1 MKELTK
7 IIFLCVLIIYTGH
20 RTTFAGSG
28 EQQWAAGGVDICTV
42 VGDRLDEHGG
52 EIVMVTDGSG
62 GAIIVWEDYR
72 NGSVTDWDI
81 YAQRVDIDGNAKWT
95 TNGVALCT
103 AKDMQRSP
111 LVVSDGSGGAIIAW
125 YDEREYSTRC
135 GDIYAQ
141 QIDANGTIQWG
152 TNGRPVCI
160 QNEHQYNHQIVSDG
174 NGGAIIVW
182 RDKRDFIDLFIPGVY
197 GQRINAS
204 GTALWGTDGRLI
216 TSEVDYTASI
226 DSLVADGSGGAYMVV
241 ADYRNDNWD
250 VYAQRI
256 DSHGSALWSSDKPVC
271 TVSDTQ
277 QYSSALSLGGNGA
290 IVVWDDDRDN
300 IYGQRVDASGLIKWD
315 TDGVRVSNTV
325 SYNSTDKTAIVTDG
339 SGGAIVGWLSV
350 TSGYYGIDTHRL
362 DADGVLQWS
371 SGVTIAPQIAHYTLE
386 NLDMVSDG
394 SGGAFIT
401 WYDFRS
407 YIDYDVYAQRID
419 ASGNIRWDSGGS
431 AVCTMPGNQSA
442 PAMVLSGD
450 DSIVVAWWDYSLT
463 QTDYAIK
470 AQKLTGSQSSDT
482 TTTTTGSGGCFSELL
497 YGEYSKEAE
506 FLRYFRDDVLSK
518 TPEGKE
524 IVRLYYQLS
533 PVIVKAMEKDKQF
546 KEEMKE
552 MIDGILPLI
561 FEGKE

>member
-1 MKELTK
+1 MKDLTK
-7 IIFLCVLIIYTGH
+7 IIFLCVLITYAGYKPV
-20 RTTFAGSG
+20 FAGSG

-42 VGDRLDEHGG
+42 VGDRLDGYGG
-52 EIVMVTDGSG
+52 EMAMVTDGSE

-81 YAQRVDIDGNAKWT
+81 YAQRVDTDGNIKWT
-95 TNGVALCT
+95 TNGVAICT
-103 AKDMQRSP
+103 AKNMQRSP
-111 LVVSDGSGGAIIAW
+111 LVVSDGIGGAIIAW
-125 YDEREYSTRC
+125 YDERDYSTRC

-141 QIDANGTIQWG
+141 QIDANGNIQWG
-152 TNGRPVCI
+152 TSGRPVCI
-160 QNEHQYNHQIVSDG
+160 QNEHQYNHLIVSDG
-174 NGGAIIVW
+174 SGGAIVVW

-204 GTALWGTDGRLI
+204 GAALWGTDGRLI
-216 TSEVDYTASI
+216 TSEVDGSASI
-226 DSLVADGSGGAYMVV
+226 DSLVADGSGGAYVV
-241 ADYRNDNWD
+241 LADYRNDNWD
-250 VYAQRI
+250 VYAQRV
-256 DSHGSALWSSDKPVC
+256 DANGSALWSSDKPVC

-277 QYSSALSLGGNGA
+277 QYSSAVSLGGNGV

-350 TSGYYGIDTHRL
+350 TSGYYGIDIHRL

-450 DSIVVAWWDYSLT
+450 DSIIVAWWDYSLT

-506 FLRYFRDDVLSK
+506 LLRYFRDDVLGK
-518 TPEGKE
+518 TPEGQE
-524 IVRLYYQLS
+524 IIRLYYQLS

-561 FEGKE
+561 FEGEE